1 MRRFAYITLIAAM
14 ALPILTARTAWAQS
28 KEEQAIRAVI
38 DRSVQANNS
47 VDEKVV
53 KQAMADMGAGPFYP
67 PFVQSVGT
75 AAELEPLMSRI
86 LSTVSSRSM
95 TITGPVQIKAEK
107 KLGWASYTWHVD
119 ATFRDGTQ
127 RGFDGRTTAAFQLEG
142 KTWKFAH
149 WHSSLAAPFPLAG
162 KELEAA
168 GQAIIQI
175 ERDSWEAYKS
185 KDLAALQDYY
195 ADDASVFSDDQAY
208 RVRGKAELLREL
220 EAGMKQSDLLSYQ
233 ILDPEV
239 KVLGDTA
246 LLTCYY
252 TYIAMKD
259 GKSSDSAGKITLVF
273 VKQGGK
279 WRALHEHIA
288 TNQSPRRMNRP

>member
-1 MRRFAYITLIAAM
+1 MRRFAYFTLIAALT
-14 ALPILTARTAWAQS
+14 LPILTARTAWAQS
-28 KEEQAIRAVI
+28 KEEQAIRALI

-53 KQAMADMGAGPFYP
+53 KQVLTDMGAGPFYP
-67 PFVQSVGT
+67 PFVQSVGSV
-75 AAELEPLMSRI
+75 AELEPLMTRI

-95 TITGPVQIKAEK
+95 SITGPIQIRAEK
-107 KLGWASYTWHVD
+107 KLGWANYTWHVD

-127 RGFDGRTTAAFQLEG
+127 RGFDGRTTAAFALEG

-175 ERDSWEAYKS
+175 ERDAWEAYKN
-185 KDLAALQDYY
+185 KKIEDLQDYY
-195 ADDASVFSDDQAY
+195 ADDASAFSDDQAY
-208 RVRGKAELLREL
+208 RVRGKADILRGM
-220 EAGMKQSDLLSYQ
+220 EASMKQSDLLAYQ
-233 ILDPEV
+233 ILDPQV
-239 KVLGDTA
+239 QVLGDTA
-246 LLTCYY
+246 LLTYY
-252 TYIAMKD
+252 YSESEMKD
-259 GKSSDSAGKITLVF
+259 GKSSDTAGKVTMVF